1 MTGALCAAVTVF
13 ICGMS
18 PVLWSFL
25 MAVMAGLG
33 LFWTASW
40 PPCTPAAV
48 LKVDQTLQVGI
59 PYFFFLGKQKILITQ
74 CFLFSC
80 RT

>member
-1 MTGALCAAVTVF
+1 
-13 ICGMS
+13 
-18 PVLWSFL
+18 

-59 PYFFFLGKQKILITQ
+59 PYFFILGKQKNIDHTMFFVFMSNLTLLILYFVLQMLT
-74 CFLFSC
+74 S
-80 RT
+80 

>member
-1 MTGALCAAVTVF
+1 
-13 ICGMS
+13 
-18 PVLWSFL
+18 

-33 LFWTASW
+33 LFWMASW

-59 PYFFFLGKQKILITQ
+59 PYFFILGKQKILITQ
-74 CFLFSC
+74 CFLFSG